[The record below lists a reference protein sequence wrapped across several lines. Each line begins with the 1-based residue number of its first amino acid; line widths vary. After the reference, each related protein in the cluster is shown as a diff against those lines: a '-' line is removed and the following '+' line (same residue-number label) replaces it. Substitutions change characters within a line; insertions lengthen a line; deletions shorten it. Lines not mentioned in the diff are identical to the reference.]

1 LKASR
6 AVLSDVRK
14 VMGIQAAIVLLSTL
28 LSYVLA
34 GSVTA
39 LAVLLGGAIAVV
51 SGGVYALR
59 MLTVKNNE
67 AQTLVR
73 AHYMGEMAKMAVTL
87 LMFAVVFIWYPVV
100 AALPLFLGYVA
111 ALLAYWVALYICK

>member
-1 LKASR
+1 VKASR

-14 VMGIQAAIVLLSTL
+14 VLGIQAAIALLSTT

-34 GSVTA
+34 GSVAA
-39 LAVLLGGAIAVV
+39 LAVLLGGVIAVV
-51 SGGVYALR
+51 GGGVYALR

-73 AHYMGEMAKMAVTL
+73 AHYMGEMGKMAATL
-87 LMFAVVFIWYPVV
+87 TLFAAVFIWYPTV
-100 AALPLFLGYVA
+100 AALPLFLGYVV